1 MGIFGQDVNI
11 NVNRDVN
18 NGKDKDDRAKAPV
31 ITRAAV
37 RQQRKLEQEAHNREL
52 DRQYREL
59 AYAEYDINDPKQIVH
74 TMTQLAA
81 LVNSCRQEVPVA
93 FAKPY
98 QEAALSN
105 LKTGIDLLRSIDATN
120 PMIAHFE
127 QTIAAWEKQDRDRR
141 SFRILYIITICI
153 IFFLSMLLLYFTK

>member
-18 NGKDKDDRAKAPV
+18 TNNDKETNTPV

-37 RQQRKLEQEAHNREL
+37 RQQRKLEKENHIREL
-52 DRQYREL
+52 DKQYREL
-59 AYAEYDINDPKQIVH
+59 AYAKYDTTNPKQIVH

-81 LVNSCRQEVPVA
+81 FYSSCGNAYAQDYKITSQYTQV
-93 FAKPY
+93 
-98 QEAALSN
+98 ALSN
-105 LKTGIDLLRSIDATN
+105 LKTGIDLLKSIDPSN

-127 QTIAAWEKQDRDRR
+127 QKVAGWEKGTRMKYLIIA
-141 SFRILYIITICI
+141 FLIILLIAVLIIG
-153 IFFLSMLLLYFTK
+153 LALK

>member
-81 LVNSCRQEVPVA
+81 LVNSCRQAVPVA

-127 QTIAAWEKQDRDRR
+127 QTIAAWKKQDRDRR
-141 SFRILYIITICI
+141 NTISLIIMAI
-153 IFFLSMLLLYFTK
+153 IFFFFMLFLYKVNMK